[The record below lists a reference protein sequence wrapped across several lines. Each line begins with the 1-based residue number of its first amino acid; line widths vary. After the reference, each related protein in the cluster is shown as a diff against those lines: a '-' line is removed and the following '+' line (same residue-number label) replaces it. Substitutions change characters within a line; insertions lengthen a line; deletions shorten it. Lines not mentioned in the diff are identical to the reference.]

1 MKADSVH
8 LYELLR
14 ASALVYPQRKALEYK
29 DEAIYYHQLSELSE
43 QLADELAQLGL
54 KQGFR
59 AGVLMPKCIQSVAI
73 IFAILKAGGAY
84 IPLDIEAPAER
95 NRYIADDCELS
106 LLFLPGDSDFKTAE
120 SEDSAEKK
128 KRIRVRKMDIDIVLF
143 SDIKNRSDSPEGLA
157 YILYTSGSTG
167 KPKGVMFTHQNA
179 LSFINWCS
187 TAFEID
193 EKSVLSSHAPF
204 HFDLSIFD
212 LFVSIKH
219 AAALVLIDAKHG
231 KNPRL
236 LSQLIEEK
244 KITHWY
250 STPTI
255 LKLMLHY
262 GKIDRYDHTS
272 LMYVLFAGEV
282 FPVKP
287 LKQLTEIWPHA
298 KFFNLYGPTET
309 NVCTWFKIPLPLPKS
324 QLEPFPIGEVC
335 SHLEGKLVHRGTA
348 GNELCISGPAVCI
361 GYWKDDAQT
370 GKSTFYDEGKRW
382 YSTGDLVSVNSNGDY
397 VYRERIDRMVKKNG
411 FRVEL
416 GEIENVL
423 HRMPEITDAAAI
435 STVDE
440 DLQGKIKVF
449 VQKKAE
455 EDLNSVQLKQF
466 CLNYLPHYM
475 VPDEFIYL
483 KKIPKTSTN
492 KTDYQKLKAY
502 SS

>member
-1 MKADSVH
+1 
-8 LYELLR
+8 
-14 ASALVYPQRKALEYK
+14 
-29 DEAIYYHQLSELSE
+29 
-43 QLADELAQLGL
+43 
-54 KQGFR
+54 
-59 AGVLMPKCIQSVAI
+59 
-73 IFAILKAGGAY
+73 
-84 IPLDIEAPAER
+84 
-95 NRYIADDCELS
+95 
-106 LLFLPGDSDFKTAE
+106 
-120 SEDSAEKK
+120 
-128 KRIRVRKMDIDIVLF
+128 
-143 SDIKNRSDSPEGLA
+143 
-157 YILYTSGSTG
+157 
-167 KPKGVMFTHQNA
+167 
-179 LSFINWCS
+179 
-187 TAFEID
+187 
-193 EKSVLSSHAPF
+193 KSVLSSHAPF